1 MECNCQNYYLQ
12 IVRTSETKVCFEAE
26 EDSFGKECK
35 MILADKIINERK
47 KNGWSQ
53 EELAEM
59 LDVSR
64 QSVSKWE
71 GAQSVPD
78 LQKILKMAEVF
89 GVSTDYLLK
98 DEIEPQDGSAGYV
111 ESNIKESTGRRVSM
125 EEASDFISMRKEF
138 LPKIGLG
145 VFLCITSPVV
155 LIFLTG
161 LSSSGLCSISEN
173 ACAAI
178 GLLCLFLQVGLAIYL
193 FITNGRKLSKYEF
206 LVKESFET
214 EYGVDGMV
222 KERLSEHESINTRAL
237 TAGVLMCVLGA
248 VPIVITSV
256 LGLPEFVVVSSVCLL
271 LLLVGTA
278 VYMFVSI
285 CGVHSTYQM
294 LLQSGDYS
302 RENKKK
308 SAKLETFD
316 KVYWML
322 IVVIFLAVSFLTMRW
337 DRTWII
343 WPVAGVLFAL
353 IRIIATSFIKED

>member
-1 MECNCQNYYLQ
+1 
-12 IVRTSETKVCFEAE
+12 
-26 EDSFGKECK
+26 

-78 LQKILKMAEVF
+78 LQKILKMAEIF
-89 GVSTDYLLK
+89 GVTTDYLLK
-98 DEIEPQDGSAGYV
+98 DEIEPEDTVSYNEGV
-111 ESNIKESTGRRVSM
+111 VKENGGNLRRVSM
-125 EEASDFISMRKEF
+125 EEASEFIALKKQI

-155 LIFLTG
+155 LIFLAG
-161 LSSSGLCSISEN
+161 LQDSGLTGISEN
-173 ACAAI
+173 ACVAI
-178 GLLCLFLQVGLAIYL
+178 GLLWLFVHIGIAVFL
-193 FITNGRKLSKYEF
+193 FITKGRKLEKYKFFETDD
-206 LVKESFET
+206 FET

-222 KERLSEHESINTRAL
+222 KEKLSDHESINTRAL
-237 TAGVLMCVLGA
+237 TTGVLMCVLGA
-248 VPIVITSV
+248 VPLVITSV
-256 LGLPEFVVVSSVCLL
+256 LGFSKFVIVCMVCLL

-278 VYMFVSI
+278 VYLFVSV
-285 CGVHSTYQM
+285 CGVNGTYKM
-294 LLQSGDYS
+294 ILQIDDYT

-308 SAKLETFD
+308 SIKLEPLTR
-316 KVYWML
+316 VYWML
-322 IVVIFLAVSFLTMRW
+322 IVVIFLAVSFLTQRW

-343 WPVAGVLFAL
+343 WAVSGVLYAL
-353 IRIIATSFIKED
+353 IRVIAESFIKED

>member
-1 MECNCQNYYLQ
+1 
-12 IVRTSETKVCFEAE
+12 
-26 EDSFGKECK
+26 

-71 GAQSVPD
+71 GAQSIPD

-98 DEIEPQDGSAGYV
+98 DEIEPEISNDAYV
-111 ESNIKESTGRRVSM
+111 ERNEVHGTVRRVSM
-125 EEASDFISMRKEF
+125 EEASEYISSRKEI

-145 VFLCITSPVV
+145 VFLCITSPVILV
-155 LIFLTG
+155 FLAGLGNSG
-161 LSSSGLCSISEN
+161 LSRISEQ
-173 ACAAI
+173 ACVSI
-178 GLLCLFLQVGLAIYL
+178 GMLCLFAQIGLAVYL
-193 FITNGRKLSKYEF
+193 FITKGRKLSRFEF
-206 LVKESFET
+206 LEQESFET

-222 KERLSEHESINTRAL
+222 KERLSEYESLNTKAL

-248 VPIVITSV
+248 APIVICSV
-256 LGLPEFVVVSSVCLL
+256 MGLSEFVIVCMVCLL
-271 LLLVGTA
+271 LLLIGTA
-278 VYMFVSI
+278 VYLFVSV
-285 CGVHSTYQM
+285 CGVYNSFQI

-308 SAKLETFD
+308 SAKLEPFD
-316 KVYWML
+316 RAYWML

-343 WPVAGVLFAL
+343 WPVAGVLYAL